1 MSCDSDKSG
10 YYCVLGSCWVYLL
23 FWKWKFTHR
32 SEIMIMIITFQSQA
46 SSSSGPRDCWSQIK
60 KKKNPWATSVSSRFF
75 SDWGKGFSYL
85 SSTYSNCRRGRAR
98 EFHMVIF
105 AVSLFKCIEWHQKF
119 PGSLTMRD
127 TITMI
132 FSFRRTSFRLHN
144 VHLENIL
151 VMV

>member
-1 MSCDSDKSG
+1 MCFGELLSVSPFLKMKIHTQIWDHDNDHYIPKSSQFF
-10 YYCVLGSCWVYLL
+10 LWTTRLL
-23 FWKWKFTHR
+23 K
-32 SEIMIMIITFQSQA
+32 
-46 SSSSGPRDCWSQIK
+46 PNL

-105 AVSLFKCIEWHQKF
+105 AVSLFKRIEWHQKF

-127 TITMI
+127 TITMM